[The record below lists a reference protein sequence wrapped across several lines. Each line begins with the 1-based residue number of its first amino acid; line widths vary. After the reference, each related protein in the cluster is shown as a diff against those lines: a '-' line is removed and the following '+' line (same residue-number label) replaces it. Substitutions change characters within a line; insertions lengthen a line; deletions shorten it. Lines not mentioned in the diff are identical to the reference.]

1 MYACSKSL
9 KNKQWEKDLTPPQPS
24 PWKGEGARHPCFLRG
39 IILLPLFEGEVGR
52 GCNRKQH
59 FTSTKRQQ
67 GAVLIMVLLIVALV
81 AGLGIKFA
89 GDYQLGLARAE
100 ARWHGTQARA
110 YLFSGEGAAI
120 KFLATDDAAVDHRQ
134 ELWGQPVPVQLPD
147 NMGQLLISLDDAT
160 AKFNLNRL
168 AQVKA
173 DFASKSPSDASRYT
187 AAQLMFIRL
196 LQALPSPE
204 DAHTPLVQ
212 SPDIATAIVEAI
224 VDWTDQDVEPSGSKG
239 AENDYYL
246 GQPNPYQAANMPF
259 RSLEELQMIRG
270 VTPQIMQALRPY
282 VTVLD
287 PSEILNLNT
296 MPELLYRCMNVNTD
310 LTPLSE
316 SQAKS
321 LEEQRP
327 TAGFYA
333 NLSDFNTSLS
343 KVVGGQVQLEG
354 ELAVA
359 TKYFWLTTVVQIGDQ
374 RRTGRSLL
382 LRANPAFKVVRRE
395 EGNL

>member
-9 KNKQWEKDLTPPQPS
+9 KNKQWFKELIPLLPS
-24 PWKGEGARHPCFLRG
+24 TWKGEGAKS
-39 IILLPLFEGEVGR
+39 LPLSEGEVGR
-52 GCNRKQH
+52 GCN
-59 FTSTKRQQ
+59 TPVANPKRQH

-100 ARWHGTQARA
+100 ARWHGAQARA
-110 YLFSGEGAAI
+110 YLYSGEGAAI

-134 ELWGQPVPVQLPD
+134 ELWGQPVPVELPD
-147 NMGQLLISLDDAT
+147 NMGQLLITLDDAN

-168 AQVKA
+168 TQVKA
-173 DFASKSPSDASRYT
+173 DFANPGKSPAERFT

-196 LQALPSPE
+196 LQTLPNPQDPHAFLVPSPE
-204 DAHTPLVQ
+204 
-212 SPDIATAIVEAI
+212 EAI
-224 VDWTDQDVEPSGSKG
+224 KIVAAIADWTDQDLEPAGSDG

-287 PSEILNLNT
+287 VSEVLNLNT
-296 MPELLYRCMNVNTD
+296 MPELLYRCINLSTD

-321 LEEQRP
+321 LNAEKP

-333 NLSDFNTSLS
+333 NLNDFSTSVS
-343 KVVGGQVQLEG
+343 KVVGGQVQLDG

-359 TKYFWLTTVVQIGDQ
+359 TKYFWLTTQVQIGDQ
-374 RRTGRSLL
+374 RRVGRSLL
-382 LRANPAFKVVRRE
+382 LRGSPSFRVVRRE